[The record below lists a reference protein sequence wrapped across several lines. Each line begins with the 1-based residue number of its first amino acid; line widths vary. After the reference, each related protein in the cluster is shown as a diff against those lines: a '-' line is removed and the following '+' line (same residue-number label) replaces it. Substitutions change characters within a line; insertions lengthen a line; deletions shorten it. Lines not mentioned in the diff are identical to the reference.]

1 MKIGLIVNYKN
12 QISIYNDRII
22 SSKALCVFRIV
33 IEVDDKSKY
42 KKKST
47 VYKF

>member
-33 IEVDDKSKY
+33 TEVQKNN
-42 KKKST
+42 KST